1 MNRRGRRRGAG
12 SRRRNRSGFIAA
24 LLACLLLGCSTAIV
38 PPAPRELP
46 TRQWNA
52 GELIQALQQR
62 AEQFRSLRAL
72 ARLDY
77 AGPEGKNGFQEAIL
91 VQRPD
96 RLRLETLSFLGAIM
110 IVTVNDKEILG
121 YLPRED
127 VFLRGQRTKDNL
139 RRLTKIPLPLE
150 IEEITALILGSP
162 PVKIKAT
169 SRQDGNSLSFPAA
182 DGGLDVVA
190 FETNDAVP
198 TRWERLNA
206 AGETEISVKF
216 SDYVPTPAG
225 LFPSTIAIES
235 ATQKRRLEIR
245 YQEPELNATLPAE
258 IFSQQKPPNVKELP
272 IEAIGS

>member
-1 MNRRGRRRGAG
+1 M
-12 SRRRNRSGFIAA
+12 
-24 LLACLLLGCSTAIV
+24 GCSLTAV
-38 PPAPRELP
+38 PPSPTEVP
-46 TRQWNA
+46 TRQWNP

-62 AEQFRSLRAL
+62 DGQFRSLRAL

-77 AGPEGKNGFQEAIL
+77 AGPEGKNSFQEAIL
-91 VQRPD
+91 AQRPD

-110 IVTVNDKEILG
+110 IVTVDDREILG

-127 VFLRGQRTKDNL
+127 VFLRGQRSKENL

-150 IEEITALILGSP
+150 VAEITALLLGLP
-162 PVKIKAT
+162 PVNTGAAPQ
-169 SRQDGNSLSFPAA
+169 QDGNSLRFPAA
-182 DGGLDVVA
+182 DGGQDIVA

-206 AGETEISVKF
+206 GGEAEISVKF
-216 SDYVPTPAG
+216 SDYTATPAG
-225 LFPSTIAIES
+225 LFPLRIAIES
-235 ATQKRRLEIR
+235 ATQKRRLEVR

-272 IEAIGS
+272 IEALGG

>member
-1 MNRRGRRRGAG
+1 L
-12 SRRRNRSGFIAA
+12 SCI
-24 LLACLLLGCSTAIV
+24 LTGCSITAV
-38 PPAPRELP
+38 PPSPTEVP

-62 AEQFRSLRAL
+62 DEQLRSLRAL

-77 AGPEGKNGFQEAIL
+77 AGPEGKNSFQEAIL

-110 IVTVNDKEILG
+110 IVTVDDQEILG

-127 VFLRGQRTKDNL
+127 VFLRGQRSKENL

-150 IEEITALILGSP
+150 VEEITALLLGLP
-162 PVKIKAT
+162 PVNT
-169 SRQDGNSLSFPAA
+169 RETPQQDGNSLSLPAA
-182 DGGLDVVA
+182 DGGQDIVA

-206 AGETEISVKF
+206 GGEAQISVKF

-225 LFPSTIAIES
+225 LFPSRIAIES
-235 ATQKRRLEIR
+235 AIQKRRLEVR

-272 IEAIGS
+272 IEALGG

>member
-1 MNRRGRRRGAG
+1 MNVRDRRGTESCPRRRTTLL
-12 SRRRNRSGFIAA
+12 AA
-24 LLACLLLGCSTAIV
+24 LLSCILTGCTTAIV
-38 PPAPRELP
+38 APIPIQAP
-46 TRQWNA
+46 TRQWNP
-52 GELIQALQQR
+52 GELIETLRQR
-62 AEQFRSLRAL
+62 DQQFRSLRAL

-110 IVTVNDKEILG
+110 IVTVNDQEILG

-127 VFLRGQRTKDNL
+127 VFLRGQRSKENL
-139 RRLTKIPLPLE
+139 KRLTKIPLPLE
-150 IEEITALILGSP
+150 VEEITALLLGLP
-162 PVKIKAT
+162 PVNIRAT
-169 SRQDGNSLSFPAA
+169 PQQDGNSLSFPAA
-182 DGGLDVVA
+182 DGGRAIVA

-206 AGETEISVKF
+206 GGEAEISVKF

-225 LFPSTIAIES
+225 LFPLRIAIES
-235 ATQKRRLEIR
+235 ATQKRRLEVR
-245 YQEPELNATLPAE
+245 YQEPELNAAIPAE

-272 IEAIGS
+272 IEALGG

>member
-1 MNRRGRRRGAG
+1 LNLRQRRGRCSCAQTRALVLAVLG
-12 SRRRNRSGFIAA
+12 SWI
-24 LLACLLLGCSTAIV
+24 LTGCSITPV
-38 PPAPRELP
+38 PPSP
-46 TRQWNA
+46 TEVPARQWNA
-52 GELIQALQQR
+52 GEIVQALQQR
-62 AEQFRSLRAL
+62 DEQFRSLRAL

-77 AGPEGKNGFQEAIL
+77 AGPEGKNSFQEAIL

-110 IVTVNDKEILG
+110 IVTVDDQEILG

-127 VFLRGQRTKDNL
+127 VFLRGQRSKENL

-150 IEEITALILGSP
+150 VEEITALLLGLP
-162 PVKIKAT
+162 PVNT
-169 SRQDGNSLSFPAA
+169 RETPQQDGNSLSLPAA
-182 DGGLDVVA
+182 DGGQDIVA

-206 AGETEISVKF
+206 GGEAQISVKF

-225 LFPSTIAIES
+225 LFPSRIAIES
-235 ATQKRRLEIR
+235 AIQKRRLEVR

-272 IEAIGS
+272 IEALGG